1 MIGEEKSC
9 NLISINNI
17 LNKFFFKIRK
27 KSTSN
32 STYDLIS
39 FPKDEIWDYE
49 LVLNKIK
56 NKIKILNNNNFILYI
71 NKANLKSIK
80 INNKEDWDDYY
91 NNGVI
96 QKYIEEKKNKSS
108 EIKIEYVIYN
118 EKNKDDSY
126 ENHYIKK
133 IQNIIK
139 YYDQF
144 NFVEKLIDFI
154 INNEN
159 VLFSFKNYLIQ
170 TIKLKNNSDKTK
182 LKNEY
187 FSSLLKEKINEIKS
201 TINKLKDLKTTIK
214 EFNNKIIN
222 SEIINYK
229 PNDKEIKS
237 MYIKTNLQLKNF
249 LNKEPNNYH
258 NNNIIISSNDEEDYI
273 LDFDGYDKNSF
284 PSFMSFYKNKEKFHE
299 NLINETMN
307 SINPM
312 TISNL

>member
-1 MIGEEKSC
+1 MIGEEKSY
-9 NLISINNI
+9 NSINNL
-17 LNKFFFKIRK
+17 LNKFFLKIRK
-27 KSTSN
+27 QSKSN
-32 STYDLIS
+32 NTYDLIS
-39 FPKDEIWDYE
+39 FPKDEIWDYD
-49 LVLNKIK
+49 LVLSIMK
-56 NKIKILNNNNFILYI
+56 NKIKVLNNNNFILYI
-71 NKANLKSIK
+71 TKANLKSIK

-144 NFVEKLIDFI
+144 NFIEKLIDFI

-312 TISNL
+312 NISNL

>member
-49 LVLNKIK
+49 LVLSTIK
-56 NKIKILNNNNFILYI
+56 NKIKILNNNNFFLYI

-144 NFVEKLIDFI
+144 NFIEKLIDFI

-170 TIKLKNNSDKTK
+170 TIKLKNNSDKNK

-307 SINPM
+307 SIDPM

>member
-1 MIGEEKSC
+1 MIGEEKSY
-9 NLISINNI
+9 NSINNL
-17 LNKFFFKIRK
+17 LNKFFLKIRK
-27 KSTSN
+27 QSKSN
-32 STYDLIS
+32 NTYDLIS
-39 FPKDEIWDYE
+39 FPKDEIWDYD
-49 LVLNKIK
+49 LVLSIMK
-56 NKIKILNNNNFILYI
+56 NKIKVLNNNNFILYI
-71 NKANLKSIK
+71 TKANLKSIK

-96 QKYIEEKKNKSS
+96 QKYIDEKKNKSS
-108 EIKIEYVIYN
+108 EIKIEYTIYT
-118 EKNKDDSY
+118 EKSKDYNY
-126 ENHYIKK
+126 ENHKIKK
-133 IQNIIK
+133 IQYIIT

-144 NFVEKLIDFI
+144 KFIEKLIDFI

-170 TIKLKNNSDKTK
+170 TIKLKNNSDKNK

-201 TINKLKDLKTTIK
+201 TINKLKDLNTTIK

-222 SEIINYK
+222 SEIINYI
-229 PNDKEIKS
+229 PNNKEIKS
-237 MYIKTNLQLKNF
+237 MYEPKTNLNLKNII
-249 LNKEPNNYH
+249 NKESNNNN
-258 NNNIIISSNDEEDYI
+258 NNNIIISNNDEEDYI
-273 LDFDGYDKNSF
+273 LDFDGYDKISF

-312 TISNL
+312 NISNL